1 MSMNCY
7 FKVGYGVAATGD
19 VPEALVAL
27 MEDDCEAQVAPG
39 IRAFSGYNEGTG
51 EEEWSILIERTSVRC
66 DHRGEI
72 YSRGGSSSAVGI
84 TKLESP
90 TWAELEALAEVLN
103 TLGIELT
110 PGQLFL
116 VEVM

>member
-1 MSMNCY
+1 MSMDCY
-7 FKVGYGVAATGD
+7 FTVGYGVAATGE
-19 VPEALVAL
+19 VPEALADL

-51 EEEWSILIERTSVRC
+51 EEEWSILLERTSVRC

-72 YSRGGSSSAVGI
+72 YSRSGSSSAVGI

-90 TWAELEALAEVLN
+90 TQTELAEFSELLN